1 MVFRRLTGRGERK
14 KAARKK
20 GKVHVQ
26 PEEYSPE
33 RPGTLLRPRGEK
45 GSRLRQKAARGRA
58 VRQKRILQKSARG
71 RAEGLLGCEHIAP
84 VGPCGERMSPQA
96 HPACG
101 AFGKVIRQKA
111 GIAGRTARGRLPA
124 WPRLE
129 KAHPVRGD
137 VSIPEKA
144 SVKRDRAYPARRDVS
159 AWIPAVRRW
168 AAEHSARGGVAQDL
182 RRRMADAGKVP
193 PYKEKDQCLQRSTCG
208 GIVPVSRAG
217 SSHVSSAQGACPVM
231 RGHAVHGAHPARGR
245 LLIAMAYPEV
255 QTAHPLCGGAS
266 PTVIPIIYGKRPLC
280 AGEARFQPSRVSF

>member
-1 MVFRRLTGRGERK
+1 MVSLGKPLREG
-14 KAARKK
+14 KAA
-20 GKVHVQ
+20 Q
-26 PEEYSPE
+26 AYP
-33 RPGTLLRPRGEK
+33 
-45 GSRLRQKAARGRA
+45 AR
-58 VRQKRILQKSARG
+58 
-71 RAEGLLGCEHIAP
+71 
-84 VGPCGERMSPQA
+84 
-96 HPACG
+96 G

-193 PYKEKDQCLQRSTCG
+193 PYQEKAQCRKGSILHG
-208 GIVPVSRAG
+208 GI
-217 SSHVSSAQGACPVM
+217 
-231 RGHAVHGAHPARGR
+231 
-245 LLIAMAYPEV
+245 
-255 QTAHPLCGGAS
+255 
-266 PTVIPIIYGKRPLC
+266 LC
-280 AGEARFQPSRVSF
+280 AGEPEGSSRVSGTREPAPSGEAVLFMERILRRGGLLEYPEKFPWASSVRGRLHSACAAGPAKMPAAEGQRRGRRVPARSARKSSA